1 MCEMEPAMKTVL
13 FLLPFAIYLLCRPFS
28 RTLRSLPNNNDDF
41 MLF

>member
-1 MCEMEPAMKTVL
+1 MKTVL
-13 FLLPFAIYLLCRPFS
+13 FLLPLAIYLLCRPFS

>member
-1 MCEMEPAMKTVL
+1 MKTIV
-13 FLLPFAIYLLCRPFS
+13 FLLLLLAYLLCRPFS